1 MVRSRALGA
10 ASRTHEALLN
20 RSTSSFPLNI
30 TFSLYNIFVMITTQR
45 SARLDAAFLA
55 LADPTRRAILARL
68 TKGEATVMELA
79 EPFDMSQPAISRHLK
94 MLESAGLI
102 ARRAD
107 GTRRHCRLA
116 DTGLDDIDQWL
127 AMLRKALDKNY
138 ERLDGLLA
146 AMGSKRGEK

>member
-1 MVRSRALGA
+1 MI
-10 ASRTHEALLN
+10 
-20 RSTSSFPLNI
+20 STE
-30 TFSLYNIFVMITTQR
+30 R

-79 EPFDMSQPAISRHLK
+79 KPFDMSQPAISRHLK

-107 GTRRHCRLA
+107 GTRRHCRLLDA
-116 DTGLDDIDQWL
+116 GIDDIDQWL
-127 AMLRKALDKNY
+127 AMLRKALEKNY
-138 ERLDGLLA
+138 ERLDGLLD
-146 AMGSKRGEK
+146 AMTSKRGEK